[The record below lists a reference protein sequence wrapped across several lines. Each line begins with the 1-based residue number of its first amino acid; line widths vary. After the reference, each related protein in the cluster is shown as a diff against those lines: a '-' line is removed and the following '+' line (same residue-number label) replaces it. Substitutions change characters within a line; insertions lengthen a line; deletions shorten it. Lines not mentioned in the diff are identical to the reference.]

1 MTIVIT
7 GKNGYVAQRLNS
19 FLPDSETVSVKGLKK
34 EQFTFLESKEI
45 VIHAAAL
52 VHKNEKDQTEDAY
65 YEINTNLSY
74 ELALRAKQA
83 GVKQFIFLSTMAI
96 YGDVEGEITEY
107 TKTNPITW
115 YGKSKFAAEEKILK
129 LQDEHFKVAIVRPPM
144 IYGPNCPGNYAMLR
158 KVARQSPVFPAIDNK
173 RSMLFIDNLCEMI
186 YQIIKYQDFGIFHP
200 QDPQYIK
207 TSSMVKEIAKIHK
220 RSMFFS
226 KLAGKLLELLI
237 GNTKVFQKVFGDLYY
252 AKGLSTYRDNSYQ
265 KFNLEQAIAITER
278 AK

>member
-1 MTIVIT
+1 MTIIIT
-7 GKNGYVAQRLNS
+7 GKNGYVAQRLNT

-65 YEINTNLSY
+65 FEINTNLSY
-74 ELALRAKQA
+74 ELALRAKQV

-96 YGDVEGEITEY
+96 YGDEEGQITKY

-115 YGKSKFAAEEKILK
+115 YGKSKLAAEEKILK
-129 LQDEHFKVAIVRPPM
+129 LQDEYFKVAIVRPPM
-144 IYGPNCPGNYAMLR
+144 IYGPSCPGNYAMLR
-158 KVARQSPVFPAIDNK
+158 KVSRKSPVFPAVDNK
-173 RSMLFIDNLCEMI
+173 RSMLFIGNLCELI
-186 YQIIKYQDFGIFHP
+186 YQIIQYQDFGIFHP

-220 RSMFFS
+220 RSVYFS
-226 KLAGKLLELLI
+226 KLAGKLLKLII
-237 GNTKVFQKVFGDLYY
+237 GNTKVFRKVFGDLYY
-252 AKGLSTYRDNSYQ
+252 AKGLSAYRDNSYQ
-265 KFNLEQAIAITER
+265 KYNLEQAIAITER
-278 AK
+278 TK